1 MQLYAF
7 KRSYK
12 CQKVTDTKLHN
23 TSHILYHPK
32 DVSNPSK
39 LDSYSY
45 GSGILFYV
53 RDNIPSNIV
62 KLNQKFE
69 NFEGFF
75 IEFELSKKSKWSL
88 SYSYNPRK
96 GNKNNIYLISVRA

>member
-1 MQLYAF
+1 MGLDIHTRQ
-7 KRSYK
+7 
-12 CQKVTDTKLHN
+12 
-23 TSHILYHPK
+23 
-32 DVSNPSK
+32 NPH
-39 LDSYSY
+39 
-45 GSGILFYV
+45 GGGILFYV

-96 GNKNNIYLISVRA
+96 GNKNNIYLILVRA